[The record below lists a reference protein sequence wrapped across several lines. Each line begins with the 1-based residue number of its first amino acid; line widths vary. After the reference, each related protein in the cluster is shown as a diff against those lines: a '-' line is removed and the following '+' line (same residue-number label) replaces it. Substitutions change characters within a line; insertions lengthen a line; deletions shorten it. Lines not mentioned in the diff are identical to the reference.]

1 VREYEARKIG
11 RICATAIKNILGIPN
26 RNIERQK
33 EQRQWFPTKGNDW
46 NDDTML

>member
-1 VREYEARKIG
+1 MCKVREYEARKIG

-33 EQRQWFPTKGNDW
+33 RTK
-46 NDDTML
+46 TMVPDKGK